1 MGFSFF
7 SPPNMP
13 SSRLCAD
20 RLSGHKSATSTPL
33 PMKRTRDEQIDAEN
47 RQSSTATVTTTEAK
61 RAKKSSAP
69 YVILDNGRLEIP
81 FGVGFVQISK
91 DRPKGEQKKEAR
103 QCTCAP
109 PDSDDDDAGCDC
121 GADDDDD
128 GGGDDDDD
136 WDYDL
141 CGARD
146 LRWDLLS
153 ERDTVFIEKRATALV
168 GLAFDD
174 LRPVFRDYTG
184 ESVVLE
190 CDMPPEEADNL
201 DKDEREKKRIS
212 GTVAERA
219 ALVKYMSFE
228 KGMQSTPP
236 DFGYTIETRA
246 WLNK

>member
-1 MGFSFF
+1 
-7 SPPNMP
+7 
-13 SSRLCAD
+13 
-20 RLSGHKSATSTPL
+20 
-33 PMKRTRDEQIDAEN
+33 MKRTRDEQASAEN
-47 RQSSTATVTTTEAK
+47 PRPTTPTVATTEAK
-61 RAKKSSAP
+61 RPKKSSVP

-91 DRPKGEQKKEAR
+91 GRPEEKQKKEVR

-109 PDSDDDDAGCDC
+109 PDGDDESGAGCSC
-121 GADDDDD
+121 GADDDVDD
-128 GGGDDDDD
+128 HDGDD
-136 WDYDL
+136 WNYDL

-153 ERDTVFIEKRATALV
+153 EKDAVFLEKRAIALIA
-168 GLAFDD
+168 LSFDD

-201 DKDEREKKRIS
+201 DRDEREKKRIS

-228 KGMQSTPP
+228 KGMQSAPP
-236 DFGYTIETRA
+236 DFGHTIETRA

>member
-1 MGFSFF
+1 
-7 SPPNMP
+7 
-13 SSRLCAD
+13 
-20 RLSGHKSATSTPL
+20 
-33 PMKRTRDEQIDAEN
+33 MKRTRDEQIDAEDQ
-47 RQSSTATVTTTEAK
+47 RPSTATVTTTEAK
-61 RAKKSSAP
+61 RAKKPSAP

-81 FGVGFVQISK
+81 FGVGFVQISN
-91 DRPKGEQKKEAR
+91 DRPKEEQKKETR

-109 PDSDDDDAGCDC
+109 PDGDDDDDESDAGCDC
-121 GADDDDD
+121 GVDVDDDDV
-128 GGGDDDDD
+128 DD
-136 WDYDL
+136 WNYDL

-153 ERDTVFIEKRATALV
+153 EKDTAFIEKRATALV